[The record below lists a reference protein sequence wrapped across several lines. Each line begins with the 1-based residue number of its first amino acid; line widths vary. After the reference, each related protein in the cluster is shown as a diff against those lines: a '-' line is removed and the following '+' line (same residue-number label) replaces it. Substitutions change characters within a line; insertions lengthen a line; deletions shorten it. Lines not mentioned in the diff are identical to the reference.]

1 MRKIYTALDIGSNY
15 IKLIVGEFINNK
27 LNILCAKKGISRG
40 FYFNQITDEDKLV
53 KSINAV
59 LEEAELELNFKIKNV
74 ILNIPTDYNEFTVT
88 DATNEIT
95 NEEKIVEST
104 DILKVLQASSYNR
117 IKPNDELIGAIPI
130 MFKVGDYETESPLN
144 KRGKNI
150 SVKSVLVSTDKKK
163 VYDLVKLIQKCNLE
177 VVDITTTGMTDYYN
191 FKTSELDS
199 KNVIIVNLGD
209 SSTNISV
216 YSKGI
221 YINNVT
227 LDQGGYDID
236 KLISETYNVR
246 RKDANYLKENLSL
259 ASLKN
264 ADVSETLTVVNKLG
278 EEITVNQYELTTLV
292 AKKVEDILKLVKK
305 NVNLL
310 TKKEISYIIITGGLS
325 EIRDLSIPVNNIF
338 ATKGRIGKIN
348 NVGARD
354 NAYSVSLGMLTYFN
368 SKLVLRNK
376 DYSTISE
383 SDLNDLCSHNS
394 KVGIASDS
402 ILGKVF
408 SYFFDN

>member
-104 DILKVLQASSYNR
+104 DILKVLQASSHNR
-117 IKPNDELIGAIPI
+117 IKPNDELIPI

-209 SSTNISV
+209 SSTNI
-216 YSKGI
+216 
-221 YINNVT
+221 VT
-227 LDQGGYDID
+227 LDQGGYEID

>member
-1 MRKIYTALDIGSNY
+1 MNLAYEHTAYTSMDKIMKVAKNKGYRLTSEKDLLLNYSADEVSIENEESSLKADNVSIRYSNVVTTSYKYNPTDKLYYRSVNGSVQKDYVTKKQYTTKNIIISYVDNGNISNDNKGRQELNNIGTGKGYY
-15 IKLIVGEFINNK
+15 ITDGYSIPITWTKTSRNEQTVYKK
-27 LNILCAKKGISRG
+27 LN
-40 FYFNQITDEDKLV
+40 
-53 KSINAV
+53 
-59 LEEAELELNFKIKNV
+59 
-74 ILNIPTDYNEFTVT
+74 
-88 DATNEIT
+88 
-95 NEEKIVEST
+95 
-104 DILKVLQASSYNR
+104 
-117 IKPNDELIGAIPI
+117 
-130 MFKVGDYETESPLN
+130 
-144 KRGKNI
+144 
-150 SVKSVLVSTDKKK
+150 
-163 VYDLVKLIQKCNLE
+163 
-177 VVDITTTGMTDYYN
+177 
-191 FKTSELDS
+191 
-199 KNVIIVNLGD
+199 
-209 SSTNISV
+209 
-216 YSKGI
+216 
-221 YINNVT
+221 
-227 LDQGGYDID
+227 
-236 KLISETYNVR
+236 
-246 RKDANYLKENLSL
+246 
-259 ASLKN
+259 
-264 ADVSETLTVVNKLG
+264 G